1 MAWPKKE
8 KNYCALVYLLTV
20 SYDNNSKL
28 IYHLCDVEQL
38 RQRHPGHKKLR
49 DQSEGI
55 TEIYGG
61 LPLDQILCWAHS

>member
-38 RQRHPGHKKLR
+38 RQILWA
-49 DQSEGI
+49 QISTVEIEGI
-55 TEIYGG
+55 EGGVFFFNVDIY
-61 LPLDQILCWAHS
+61 L

>member
-8 KNYCALVYLLTV
+8 KKYYALVYLLTV

-38 RQRHPGHKKLR
+38 RQILWA
-49 DQSEGI
+49 QISTVEIEGI
-55 TEIYGG
+55 EGGVFFFNVDIYF
-61 LPLDQILCWAHS
+61 